1 MAHITCVLCKQLI
14 AALNTVPGQ
23 CMIMTAQ
30 NLLTNVFEGL
40 RERIKYVPQL

>member
-1 MAHITCVLCKQLI
+1 MAHYSVLCKQLI

-23 CMIMTAQ
+23 WMIMTAQ
-30 NLLTNVFEGL
+30 NLLTNVFEWL